1 MVRLFIFLYF
11 IIINTALGEE
21 LLFENF
27 TNKPEEKW
35 EFITDQVMGGISD
48 GKVEFISEDNKNFAR
63 MTGSIRLE
71 NNGGFIQIRKK
82 LDFRIKKESKA
93 IKLTVRGNN
102 QEYYI
107 HIRTSGTIL
116 PWQYYQAPFTVSS
129 KWEILDLN
137 FSDFK
142 RSGVMLSKT
151 INPKNIKSIAIV
163 AYGREHNSFIDV
175 DKIII
180 Y

>member
-1 MVRLFIFLYF
+1 MVRLLIFLNFIF
-11 IIINTALGEE
+11 INTVMGEE
-21 LLFENF
+21 ILFEDF
-27 TNKPEEKW
+27 INKPEEKW

-48 GKVEFISEDNKNFAR
+48 GKVNYISEDNKNFAR
-63 MTGSIRLE
+63 MTGSVRLE

-82 LDFRIKKESKA
+82 IDYRINKNNKA
-93 IKLTVRGNN
+93 IKIDVRGNN

-116 PWQYYQAPFTVSS
+116 PWQYYQASFMVSS
-129 KWEILDLN
+129 EWETIDLN
-137 FSDFK
+137 FTDFK

-163 AYGREHNSFIDV
+163 AYGREHESFIDI
-175 DKIII
+175 DKITI

>member
-1 MVRLFIFLYF
+1 MIRLLIFLYLIF
-11 IIINTALGEE
+11 INTVMGEE
-21 LLFENF
+21 ILFEDF
-27 TNKPEEKW
+27 INKPEKKW

-48 GKVEFISEDNKNFAR
+48 GKVEFLSEDNKNFAR
-63 MTGSIRLE
+63 MSGSVRLE

-82 LDFRIKKESKA
+82 LDFRINKNSKA
-93 IKLTVRGNN
+93 IKIDVRGNN

-116 PWQYYQAPFTVSS
+116 PWQYYQASFIVSS
-129 KWEILDLN
+129 EWETIDLN
-137 FSDFK
+137 FANFK
-142 RSGVMLSKT
+142 RSGVMLSKN

-163 AYGREHNSFIDV
+163 AYGREHKSFIDIE
-175 DKIII
+175 KIII